1 MLRRTRKAGKEEP
14 VPTRVNKKG
23 LVLPSLDLLIGLLGS
38 LSVVLILAS
47 FPLLGAAAVALLG
60 FVSIGQMYPKLVFAI
75 AKTGEVA
82 GGLVLALGMADKGIE
97 VLVASA
103 RSVCA
108 GGVSA
113 AGFLSLLL
121 TIGTWASRNASQETT
136 TTPGVE
142 EEGECAEEKEEY
154 DLSSENRPRRADVN
168 SHGVNAA
175 RLPATVAAAEAGR
188 LRRAASAML
197 QNKVW
202 DPGGH

>member
-23 LVLPSLDLLIGLLGS
+23 LVFPSLDLLIGLLGF

-121 TIGTWASRNASQETT
+121 MIGTWALRNASQETT
-136 TTPGVE
+136 TTLGV
-142 EEGECAEEKEEY
+142 EEGECEEEKEEY
-154 DLSSENRPRRADVN
+154 DLSSENRPRRVDVN

-188 LRRAASAML
+188 LRRVASAML